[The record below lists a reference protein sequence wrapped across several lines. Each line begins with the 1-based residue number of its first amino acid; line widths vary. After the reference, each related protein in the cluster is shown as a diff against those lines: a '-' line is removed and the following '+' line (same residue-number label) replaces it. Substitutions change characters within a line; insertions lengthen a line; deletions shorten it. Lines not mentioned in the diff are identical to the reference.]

1 MRWNRFPAAGAALAI
16 AALVI
21 AGPREVRFLRFDA
34 AQDVLAGFRDSGLG
48 EKNLPDA
55 ATWENWIAARDREI
69 RSRID
74 RGVEDSISNLILYG
88 TSYTSLP
95 RFEDFKAA
103 ASAKGELTLAAQ
115 ARVHAL
121 AQALARS
128 GENERVRLVRDFL
141 NQQGVSGNSVETY
154 LGTNL
159 SRFISEQRAY
169 EERLEAAAQKSDPGE
184 VFFTRGT
191 LFERRGLSVDTSLL
205 PNYALEDTL
214 RALESK
220 GALPPGGIHR
230 IAIIGPGLDFADK
243 REGYDFYPLQTIQ
256 PFAAMESA
264 ARLNSGQ
271 GVAPRVV
278 AFDLNPAVLSHFRHF
293 SAQARA
299 GHAYIVQLPRDTEAD
314 WKPEAIAYWE
324 HFGEVIARATRPLPA
339 PSTLKGVMSRAI
351 AVKPRWA
358 ERVEAQDLDVVT
370 ETEDLAPGAGFD
382 LVVATNVLIY
392 YDLFEQ
398 ALAMTSIVH
407 MMNRGGIFLANHALP
422 AVRARALEY
431 LGRRSVSYSRSGA
444 YGDDVVV
451 YRKR

>member
-1 MRWNRFPAAGAALAI
+1 V

-21 AGPREVRFLRFDA
+21 AGPREVRFVRFDEV
-34 AQDVLAGFRDSGLG
+34 QDILAGFGDSGPAG
-48 EKNLPDA
+48 RDVRDAGAWEK
-55 ATWENWIAARDREI
+55 WIGARDREI

-88 TSYTSLP
+88 TSYTSLS
-95 RFEDFKAA
+95 RFEDFEGA
-103 ASAKGELTLAAQ
+103 ASASGELTQAAQ

-121 AQALARS
+121 VQALPRS

-141 NQQGVSGNSVETY
+141 KQHGISGDSVETY

-159 SRFISEQRAY
+159 RRYISEQRAY
-169 EERLEAAAQKSDPGE
+169 DERLKAAAQRDDPGE

-214 RALESK
+214 RALERK

-230 IAIIGPGLDFADK
+230 IAIIGPGLDFTDK
-243 REGYDFYPLQTIQ
+243 REGYDFYPLQTVQ
-256 PFAAMESA
+256 PFAVMEAA
-264 ARLNSGQ
+264 ARLESGQ
-271 GVAPRVV
+271 GEEPRVV
-278 AFDLNPAVLSHFRHF
+278 AFDLNPAVLSHFHYF

-299 GHAYIVQLPRDTEAD
+299 GHAYIVQLPRDAKAD
-314 WKPEAIAYWE
+314 WKPEAVAYWE
-324 HFGEVIARATRPLPA
+324 HFGEVIGTATHPLPV
-339 PSTLKGVMSRAI
+339 PPTLQGLMLRAI
-351 AVKPRWA
+351 AVKPQWA
-358 ERVEAQDLDVVT
+358 ERVEARDLDIVT
-370 ETEDLAPGAGFD
+370 ETQDLAPGAGFD
-382 LVVATNVLIY
+382 LVVATNVLVY

-398 ALAMTSIVH
+398 ALAMASIAH
-407 MMNRGGIFLANHALP
+407 LLNRGGIFLANHALP
-422 AVRARALEY
+422 AVHPQALEY

-451 YRKR
+451 YRRR